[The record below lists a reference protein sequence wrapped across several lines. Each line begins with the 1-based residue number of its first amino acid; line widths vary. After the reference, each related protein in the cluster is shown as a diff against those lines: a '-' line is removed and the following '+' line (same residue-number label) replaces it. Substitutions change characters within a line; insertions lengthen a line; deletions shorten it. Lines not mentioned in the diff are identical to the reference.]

1 MKKKIFCGAA
11 MLTVLALVGCKKEQ
25 SQFTLDGLAGVA
37 TVQGKVTYDMGTVD
51 NSGVIVTSNVVPK
64 EGATVLLSVSYSDY
78 GGTGTGQK
86 QYTVTTDVEGKYVF
100 QVPVGVKPISSAKV
114 EVLPF
119 NGSKGDVIDGQV
131 ISIENA
137 LFDQLEYLDG
147 KTEEVS
153 LENQKVEVR
162 NIKVSSN
169 STLDK
174 TKIGEKS
181 FVVSGKVEAQS
192 ETWVDKDNLTYGLK
206 TTTAVVANRT
216 VKITLSHTDAAD
228 YPQTLSYTTQTNA
241 EGVYSFSVKIFD
253 AWEYEKVQVKVEVPA
268 YYVAES
274 ANDDMKYKH
283 LYYLNDATDVSKAQY
298 LYGIFQKGEM
308 SASVSALAKEIGVSV
323 GNISLVFTP
332 DEQPVYGINKHK
344 KDETVLYV
352 SYNIYSWTLEFI
364 D

>member
-1 MKKKIFCGAA
+1 MKKIFFGSA
-11 MLTVLALVGCKKEQ
+11 MLAVLALVGCKKEQ

-51 NSGVIVTSNVVPK
+51 NSGVIVTSNVVAK

-86 QYTVTTDVEGKYVF
+86 QYTVTTDAEGKYVF
-100 QVPVGVKPISSAKV
+100 QVPVGVTPISSAKV

-241 EGVYSFSVKIFD
+241 EGVYSLSVKIFD

-283 LYYLNDATDVSKAQY
+283 LYYLSDATDVSKAQY

-308 SASVSALAKEIGVSV
+308 LATVSALAKEIGVSV

-352 SYNIYSWTLEFI
+352 SYNIYSWTLDFI